1 MTDRTKRV
9 VLVMDYGDV
18 RGGLE
23 KVCIESALALKAQGK
38 DVVFFCGVPPL
49 DPRLEAAGIETH
61 CLGVSDIAS
70 NASRLA
76 AIRTGLWNR
85 TAGQKL
91 DQVIRDTDDLSATVV
106 HVHCWTK
113 SLSSAIGPVVTAPD
127 VRHVFTMHEYFFA
140 CPNGGFFDYPRNG
153 ICGKRAMSLSC
164 MVTNCDVRNPAH
176 KAFRVVRQGMQKTF
190 GRLPRGVRNIIYISE
205 LQHEVMRS
213 YFPAATRFFNVAN
226 PVIDEK
232 PEQVDVAANEAFVFV
247 GRLAAAKG
255 GVEFAHAAKA
265 AGVRAVFIGDGPQKD
280 EIRAACPEAEILGWI
295 ESSQVAGL
303 LREARALV
311 FPSLWYEC
319 QPLVPLEA
327 LAAGIPVIS
336 GDWTAG
342 RESVVNG
349 RNGIIIKDLDPQGS
363 FGAALAALK
372 DPEAARRYGNAAYQM
387 FWADPLTMG
396 RHLDRLNTVYE
407 AI

>member
-1 MTDRTKRV
+1 M
-9 VLVMDYGDV
+9 LFAF
-18 RGGLE
+18 
-23 KVCIESALALKAQGK
+23 S
-38 DVVFFCGVPPL
+38 
-49 DPRLEAAGIETH
+49 
-61 CLGVSDIAS
+61 
-70 NASRLA
+70 
-76 AIRTGLWNR
+76 
-85 TAGQKL
+85 
-91 DQVIRDTDDLSATVV
+91 LSA
-106 HVHCWTK
+106 
-113 SLSSAIGPVVTAPD
+113 
-127 VRHVFTMHEYFFA
+127 
-140 CPNGGFFDYPRNG
+140 
-153 ICGKRAMSLSC
+153 
-164 MVTNCDVRNPAH
+164 
-176 KAFRVVRQGMQKTF
+176 
-190 GRLPRGVRNIIYISE
+190 GRLLRYQLLGRDQQLKRDGSRMDRMLLLGMVLRDH
-205 LQHEVMRS
+205 LRS
-213 YFPAATRFFNVAN
+213 IWRHKQF
-226 PVIDEK
+226 D
-232 PEQVDVAANEAFVFV
+232 
-247 GRLAAAKG
+247 LLL
-255 GVEFAHAAKA
+255 HAAKA

-387 FWADPLTMG
+387 FWADPLTMS
-396 RHLDRLNTVYE
+396 RPITICPATTTRSWTQA
-407 AI
+407 AIWPGTTGPQSHWTANLPMASRWAPFSP